1 MLKVFDRRAA
11 KSVAREVAVIDV
23 GSNSVR
29 LVVYRVAGMAM
40 TPILNEKAMA
50 ALGRG
55 ISSKA
60 NLLPEKGVRVA
71 LEALTRFR
79 TIMDGL
85 GVKQIEAVATSAI
98 REASDGAA
106 FASRVRKELNIPL
119 RIIDGAEEA
128 RLSALGVLASAP
140 QADGVVADLGGSSL
154 ELIRV
159 GAKGPEAG
167 ETHLLGPLAL
177 AHEGEFDAA
186 GVEQT
191 ALRSF
196 NQSSVLDPQRGDVL
210 YAVGGAWRSIG
221 RIDMSLTNYPLRV
234 LQNYEMSR
242 AEILKLCAFIAK
254 QSKRSLERLEDAAA
268 KRADALPSA
277 AVVLE
282 TLIRKGGFKSVILS
296 SYGVREGLLLDKM
309 TASDRDHDPL
319 LAGVEALVGGDERS
333 LEFGDALEEW
343 LEPIFTSLPQIFSPA
358 RDRTLR
364 LAAYRLADLAGVL
377 HPDHRADIAFEI
389 VLRGPYAGAR
399 HEERA
404 FLASA
409 IARRYARRA
418 PESSI
423 EVFERLLSPEAGA
436 RAQALGAALRLGA
449 DISGRS
455 PALLRACPISLQNR
469 TLRLD
474 PADGYESLVTDQI
487 RRRLTQLSEA
497 ISLTTV

>member
-11 KSVAREVAVIDV
+11 KAIAREVAVIDV

-29 LVVYRVAGMAM
+29 LVVYRVAGLAM

-55 ISSKA
+55 VSPKA
-60 NLLPEKGVRVA
+60 SPLPDKGVRIA
-71 LEALTRFR
+71 FEALTRFR
-79 TIMDGL
+79 TIIDGL
-85 GVKQIEAVATSAI
+85 GVKQIEAVATSAV
-98 REASDGAA
+98 REAVDGVA
-106 FASRVRKELNIPL
+106 FAARVRKELNIPL

-154 ELIRV
+154 ELIRI
-159 GAKGPEAG
+159 GPKGPGAG

-177 AHEGEFDAA
+177 AQDAEFDPVA
-186 GVEQT
+186 VEQT

-196 NQSSVLDPQRGDVL
+196 NQSGVLDAQRGDVL

-242 AEILKLCAFIAK
+242 SEILKLCAFIAK

-268 KRADALPSA
+268 KRADTLPAA

-296 SYGVREGLLLDKM
+296 SYGLREGLLLNQM
-309 TASDRDHDPL
+309 SAEDRAYDPL
-319 LAGVEALVGGDERS
+319 LAGVEALVGSDERA
-333 LEFGDALEEW
+333 LEFGDALEAW
-343 LEPIFTSLPQIFSPA
+343 LEPIFEGLPQVFSPA

-364 LAAYRLADLAGVL
+364 QATYRLADLAGVL

-404 FLASA
+404 FLAAA
-409 IARRYARRA
+409 IARRYARRPPDA
-418 PESSI
+418 GI

-455 PALLRACPISLQNR
+455 PALLRACPISLSNR

-474 PADGYESLVTDQI
+474 PIDGYESLVTDQI